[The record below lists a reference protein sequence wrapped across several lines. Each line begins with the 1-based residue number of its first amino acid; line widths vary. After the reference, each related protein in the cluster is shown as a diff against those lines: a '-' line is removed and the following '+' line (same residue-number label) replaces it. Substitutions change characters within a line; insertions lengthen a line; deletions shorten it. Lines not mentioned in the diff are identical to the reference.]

1 MSFDQRA
8 AIARGMAKL
17 SANNIASAASLAIML
32 IAWGRHVSALRG
44 GEEAVAV

>member
-32 IAWGRHVSALRG
+32 IAAGEARFRSRGR
-44 GEEAVAV
+44 EEAVAV